1 MKRTEFRR
9 WFGAGTCLNL
19 QFKTSGSGMSFSSP
33 LKMLEKYSNL
43 KQKHFLSL
51 VFTGSAKF
59 MPLNDTFFAN
69 NSL

>member
-1 MKRTEFRR
+1 
-9 WFGAGTCLNL
+9 
-19 QFKTSGSGMSFSSP
+19 MSFSSP

-69 NSL
+69 NSLWNKNIIKKRRWNNHKTKPVGKISHD